1 MAILEY
7 MMNIQTV
14 SSRGKQ
20 LEELGNELQELMKRA
35 DATIEDLAEL
45 GMLGKIK
52 DKMTSV
58 YGEIQPS
65 MEKQM
70 ARIGVLGVATQKV
83 ACNTDEMADFVADRI
98 TLTASVSTTCSS
110 KAIENTSENNKKKES
125 VVFKAIS
132 KRNAIFYIR

>member
-45 GMLGKIK
+45 GMLGKVK

-70 ARIGVLGVATQKV
+70 ARIGVLGVATQKI
-83 ACNTDEMADFVADRI
+83 ASNTDEMADFVADRI

-110 KAIENTSENNKKKES
+110 KAIENTSENNKKKRPFANYS
-125 VVFKAIS
+125 G
-132 KRNAIFYIR
+132 